1 MANGQPRSVA
11 WAHLDRDD
19 VVDLIVNEL
28 DEFYAEVRAVR
39 RLQWAQISATGLF
52 LLALIGNLLVLL
64 SRS

>member
-11 WAHLDRDD
+11 WQHIAAEDKI
-19 VVDLIVNEL
+19 DLIVNEL

-52 LLALIGNLLVLL
+52 LLALIGNLVVLL
-64 SRS
+64 SRA